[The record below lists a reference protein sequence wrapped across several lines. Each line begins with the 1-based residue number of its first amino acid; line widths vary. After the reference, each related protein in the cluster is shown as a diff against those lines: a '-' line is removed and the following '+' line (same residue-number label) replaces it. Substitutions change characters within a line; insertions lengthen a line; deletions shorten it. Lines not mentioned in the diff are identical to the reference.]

1 VISTVCSSG
10 NYFCSIINHSVEVTF
25 TNEIGNS
32 IDMKV
37 CLDETTDTTGYD
49 TVTVY
54 AKGPTPITG
63 HLWTRK
69 KAEVLLNNLSMV
81 LNRPLA
87 E

>member
-1 VISTVCSSG
+1 M
-10 NYFCSIINHSVEVTF
+10 NHSVEVTF
-25 TNEIGNS
+25 TNEIGNAV
-32 IDMKV
+32 DMKV
-37 CLDETTDTTGYD
+37 CLDETTDTKGYD

-54 AKGPTPITG
+54 AKGPTSITD

-69 KAEVLLNNLSMV
+69 EAVVLLNNLSIV